1 MDGKNV
7 KSITH
12 YEKGGTPKYRID
24 VLGRPHNG
32 VLPHK
37 HNFVINNGFVNK
49 GSVDEINYLLWLLF
63 GNWR

>member
-12 YEKGGTPKYRID
+12 YGKGG
-24 VLGRPHNG
+24 LLNNG

-49 GSVDEINYLLWLLF
+49 GSVDDINYLLWLLF